1 MGLQPGCVPAEAP
14 APNREP
20 LSVPE
25 PSEGAPEPAP
35 VVEPAPAQ
43 PVPA

>member
-1 MGLQPGCVPAEAP
+1 MGLQPGTVETEAP

-20 LSVPE
+20 LSVPDPAEAPVE
-25 PSEGAPEPAP
+25 PIETPAP
-35 VVEPAPAQ
+35 RE